1 MTVSAGV
8 RRQTGLDE
16 PHHDGSDP
24 YVLQRADELGA
35 STVVR
40 LRVPDASATA
50 EVAVRY
56 LRDGEPRFAQA
67 VVDEERDG
75 ETWWRAE
82 IPVHNPSV
90 RYRFLLAA
98 GGDRGYSWVN
108 GLGRVDHDVPDADD
122 FVTTIDPG
130 GPDWHLRSV
139 VYEIFPDRF
148 ARSGVERQAPDWVVP
163 RAWDEPVSGRSPQ
176 TSVEWYG
183 GDLAGIEQ
191 HLDHVE
197 TLGADVVYLTPVF
210 PARSI
215 HRYDAS
221 SFERVDPLLGG
232 DEALALLVAAAHTRG
247 IRVIGDL
254 TLNHS
259 GDQHDWFRDAVADP
273 AAGAR
278 DHYYFDEA
286 LSHGYEA
293 WLGVR
298 TLPKLDHRSEGL
310 RRRLVLDQSS
320 AVRRWL
326 RPPYRLD
333 GWRIDVANMAGRYRD
348 LDLTH
353 QLAAAV
359 RGAMSE
365 TRPDAVLVAEHAHD
379 ARGDLQGGGWHG
391 TMNYSGFLRPM
402 WAWLRGDVL
411 EGELATRFLGVP
423 SGAPRIDA
431 AQAAATM
438 RAFRAGVPWQS
449 IVHSW
454 TLLDSHDTA
463 RFGVV
468 SGSRERHLVGIG
480 VQMTTP
486 GVPMIFAGD
495 ELGLGGAW
503 GEDARRTMPWDRPET
518 WDVELLRG
526 YRHLAALRRSS
537 DALAHGGIRIVHA
550 AGETLAYLRETRS
563 ERLLCLALRGDDA
576 SLRLSLGSLGC
587 GALETL
593 AGADASCSGGEA
605 TLPSGG
611 PSFHVWRLIDG

>member
-1 MTVSAGV
+1 MTVSVGPRA
-8 RRQTGLDE
+8 RTGLDE
-16 PHHDGSDP
+16 PHHDGSEA
-24 YVLQRADELGA
+24 YVLERAGDLGQ

-40 LRVPDASATA
+40 LRVPDSSAA
-50 EVAVRY
+50 GEVAVRY
-56 LRDGEPRFAQA
+56 IRDGEPRFSQA

-90 RYRFLLAA
+90 RYRWLLAE
-98 GGDRGYSWVN
+98 GSDRGYTWLN
-108 GLGRVDHDVPDADD
+108 GLGRVAHDVPDADD

-148 ARSGVERQAPDWVVP
+148 ERGGAPLVAPDWVVP
-163 RAWDEPVSGRSPQ
+163 REWDDLPNGRSPQ
-176 TSVEWYG
+176 TPIEWYG

-191 HLDHVE
+191 RLDHIE
-197 TLGADVVYLTPVF
+197 RLGADVVYLTPFF
-210 PARSI
+210 PAGST

-221 SFERVDPLLGG
+221 SFGHVDPLLGG
-232 DEALALLVAAAHTRG
+232 DEALASLVAAAHARG

-259 GDQHDWFRDAVADP
+259 GDQHEWFREATGAP
-273 AAGAR
+273 GAGER
-278 DHYYFDEA
+278 DHYYFDES
-286 LSHGYEA
+286 LKHGYEA
-293 WLGVR
+293 WLGVH
-298 TLPKLDHRSEGL
+298 TLPKLDHRSEAL
-310 RRRLVLDQSS
+310 RRRLVLDERSS
-320 AVRRWL
+320 VRRWL
-326 RPPYRLD
+326 SAPFELD
-333 GWRIDVANMAGRYRD
+333 GWRIDVANMAGRYGS
-348 LDLTH
+348 LDLTNE
-353 QLAAAV
+353 LATAV
-359 RGAMSE
+359 RSAMAE
-365 TRPDAVLVAEHAHD
+365 TGPDRLLVAEHAYD

-402 WAWLRGDVL
+402 WAWLRGDAL
-411 EGELATRFLGVP
+411 EGELATNFLGLPNGV
-423 SGAPRIDA
+423 PRIDA

-438 RAFRAGVPWQS
+438 GAFRAGVPWQS
-449 IVHSW
+449 VVHSW

-468 SGSRERHLVGIG
+468 AGSRERHLVGIG

-495 ELGLGGAW
+495 EVGLGGAW

-518 WDVELLRG
+518 WDTELLEG
-526 YRHLAALRRSS
+526 YRRLTALRRSS
-537 DALAHGGIRIVHA
+537 DALARGGIRIAHA
-550 AGETLAYLRETRS
+550 AGGTLAYLRETRS
-563 ERLLCLALRGDDA
+563 ERLLCLALRGTA
-576 SLRLSLGSLGC
+576 TPLRLSLRSLGC

-593 AGADASCSGGEA
+593 AGADASCSDGEV
-605 TLPSGG
+605 TLPAVG